1 VLLLGL
7 IRLVIGFIANLAILE
22 TIGIISLVIGAV
34 LSIPR
39 WDARLVVLVAPGALS
54 GAGWRRCCQRV
65 MATLRAFVF
74 CAARPKASSAA
85 MRLSN
90 LNR

>member
-34 LSIPR
+34 LSILR

-54 GAGWRRCCQRV
+54 GTGLRPAGGGAV
-65 MATLRAFVF
+65 SV
-74 CAARPKASSAA
+74 
-85 MRLSN
+85 
-90 LNR
+90 

>member
-34 LSIPR
+34 LSILR
-39 WDARLVVLVAPGALS
+39 WDARLAVLVAPDALS
-54 GAGWRRCCQRV
+54 ETGLGPAGGGAV
-65 MATLRAFVF
+65 SV
-74 CAARPKASSAA
+74 
-85 MRLSN
+85 
-90 LNR
+90 